1 MTSKSRI
8 NKVGAALRRQ
18 KSARIIIATQ
28 DIDESDIYHAA
39 DDVTYTLA
47 ELDRLSTEGVQV
59 VKIVYDSN
67 WRSSHEAKVITFNDI
82 FGRTSTDNLMNGD
95 CSG

>member
-28 DIDESDIYHAA
+28 DIDEPDIYHAA

-47 ELDRLSTEGVQV
+47 ELDRLSEAGTQV
-59 VKIVYDSN
+59 VRIDYRDTPKPPGARTISFDD
-67 WRSSHEAKVITFNDI
+67 F
-82 FGRTSTDNLMNGD
+82 FGSVTN
-95 CSG
+95 